1 MVGRSGYSI
10 MPPATQLFEHILPH
24 RAPMLMLS
32 KILLQ
37 DKRSI
42 HCSSIIE
49 TQNPLL
55 VDGYFPPLGGLEL
68 LAQASGVMLGE
79 SKTNQE
85 TSVGVIARI
94 KSLQILE
101 MAIPVGAELH
111 IHAKLMAGN
120 LDAAMIEGHV
130 LFNERTFCSGTM
142 MLATL
147 SDVEL

>member
-1 MVGRSGYSI
+1 
-10 MPPATQLFEHILPH
+10 MPPATHLFEHMLPH

-37 DKRSI
+37 GKRSI